1 MKILPSLRSFRQGW
15 RRGLVWT
22 VLPLLFLSACHI
34 VPDTGRRSLSLIP
47 LREEIALGA
56 SSFEEIKEKETI
68 STDREK
74 REMVERVGRRIAAV
88 AERDMPGLDWEF
100 VLFEDDAVNAFALP
114 GGKVGVYTGLFRV
127 ARTEDELAVVMGHEV
142 AHVTARHGNERMS
155 QYLLVSA
162 GGIALD
168 TALRRQEAETR
179 QMALMAYGAGATFGY
194 ILPFSRSAESEA
206 DELGLYYSARAGY
219 DPREAPRFWER
230 MAELSQGGSP
240 PEWLSTHPSHGTR
253 VRDLERIMPQAM
265 RYYEEARGQR

>member
-1 MKILPSLRSFRQGW
+1 MKILSSLRSFCPGW

-56 SSFEEIKEKETI
+56 NSFEEIKGQETI

-168 TALRRQEAETR
+168 TALRRQEEETR
-179 QMALMAYGAGATFGY
+179 QMAMMAYGAGATIGY

-206 DELGLYYSARAGY
+206 DEIGLYYSARAGY

-253 VRDLERIMPQAM
+253 VTDLERIMPQAM

>member
-1 MKILPSLRSFRQGW
+1 MKPLTPVRPRGRFCLRAW
-15 RRGLVWT
+15 AWA
-22 VLPLLFLSACHI
+22 VLPFLFLAACHT

-47 LREEIALGA
+47 LQEEIALGDSTFA
-56 SSFEEIKEKETI
+56 EIKAQETI
-68 STDREK
+68 SDDRER

-168 TALRRQEAETR
+168 VALRRQEQETR

-240 PEWLSTHPSHGTR
+240 PEWLSTHPSHSTR
-253 VRDLERIMPQAM
+253 VRDLERIMPRAL
-265 RYYEEARGQR
+265 RYYQEATGER

>member
-1 MKILPSLRSFRQGW
+1 MKISLSFRSFRQGW
-15 RRGLVWT
+15 RRNLVWT

-47 LREEIALGA
+47 LREEISLGA
-56 SSFEEIKEKETI
+56 SSFEEIKEQESI

-168 TALRRQEAETR
+168 TALRRQEEETR
-179 QMALMAYGAGATFGY
+179 QMALMAYGAGATVGY

>member
-1 MKILPSLRSFRQGW
+1 MKISSSLRSFRPGW

-22 VLPLLFLSACHI
+22 TLPLLFLSACHI

-47 LREEIALGA
+47 LREEITLGA
-56 SSFEEIKEKETI
+56 SSFEEIKGQETI

-168 TALRRQEAETR
+168 TALRRQEEETR
-179 QMALMAYGAGATFGY
+179 QMAMMAYGAGATIGY

-206 DELGLYYSARAGY
+206 DEIGLYYSARAGY

-253 VRDLERIMPQAM
+253 VTDLERIMPQAM
-265 RYYEEARGQR
+265 RYYEEAGGQR